1 MTKKKGYVFLELNA
15 SEDPKKI
22 ANRILD
28 KFLEKKKDYCCSV
41 LGKYDVVIEKNIEE
55 LAEVNDHRQ
64 GHQEIDD
71 VHRRAPAMTSNGAC
85 PDARDP

>member
-41 LGKYDVVIEKNIEE
+41 LGKYDVVIEKNIDE
-55 LAEVNDHRQ
+55 LAEVNDLLSKIRQ
-64 GHQEIDD
+64 DENIGKVIKKSTTFIGVHQL
-71 VHRRAPAMTSNGAC
+71 
-85 PDARDP
+85 

>member
-1 MTKKKGYVFLELNA
+1 MTKKKGYVFLEIKV

-41 LGKYDVVIEKNIEE
+41 VGKYDVVIEKRIDE
-55 LAEVNDHRQ
+55 LAEVNDLLAKIRQ
-64 GHQEIDD
+64 DEKLGLIITKSTTFIGVHQ
-71 VHRRAPAMTSNGAC
+71 P
-85 PDARDP
+85 